1 MTELMEQK
9 IQELRKEIYGRR
21 KRIEEIRT
29 EYEAAV
35 DEHRMAIE
43 RCCAEIRRI
52 ETKAVSP
59 WDEYEKRVTR

>member
-1 MTELMEQK
+1 MTEMEQQ
-9 IQELRKEIYGRR
+9 IQKLWKEVYGRR
-21 KRIEEIRT
+21 KRIDEIRA

-35 DEHRMAIE
+35 DEHRMAID